1 MLAEMGLKYFLEG
14 KTLGDMWLDI
24 GSRVGYYEDKV
35 FSVKFEGSEGANE
48 MKRIMRTLHKDR
60 IKQIGDIKVIRIED
74 FEHSIVREV
83 DKEYYLYQPKANLI
97 KIYLEN
103 GASIAVRPSGTEP
116 KIKFYT
122 CVVSED
128 PTSALDMPD
137 KLYQALKQDLDI
149 K

>member
-1 MLAEMGLKYFLEG
+1 MALKYFLEK

-35 FSVKFEGSEGANE
+35 FSVKFEGSEGAAE
-48 MKRIMRTLHKDR
+48 MNRIMHTLHKDR
-60 IKQIGDIKVIRIED
+60 IKKIGDINVTRIED
-74 FEHSIVREV
+74 FEKSIVREV
-83 DKEYYLYQPKANLI
+83 DKEYYLSQPKANLI

-122 CVVSED
+122 CVVSDD
-128 PTSALDMPD
+128 PNSAVDMPQQ
-137 KLYQALKQDLDI
+137 LYQAIKKDLDI